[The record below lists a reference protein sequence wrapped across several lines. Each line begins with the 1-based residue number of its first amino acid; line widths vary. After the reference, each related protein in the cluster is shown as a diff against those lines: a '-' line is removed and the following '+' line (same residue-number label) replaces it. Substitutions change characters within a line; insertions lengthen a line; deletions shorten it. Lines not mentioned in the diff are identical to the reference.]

1 MMVSAGM
8 ITASGLLLLLLV
20 ASASAL
26 QTHHPASTT
35 QTTRRGTS
43 LSNMLRDYADYGYSN
58 DPYSRSERSG
68 ASSTNWRKNQGY
80 NLNRPTPPE
89 IGGSVTGAGSMR
101 DAEVNPYYDPGW
113 AQSIRRDNPSS
124 SRNYESGSNYNG
136 YDDPYAYGPYLQNSH
151 NYPSTF
157 PGMTTPQKT
166 ARAADRAYRN
176 PTNPYYEPLWSQ
188 GYVDDREPIREGDH
202 AMYYAPGYEYS
213 RNGFSNMG
221 RGGGYY
227 GGRGG
232 AYYAVAVPSKSDAG
246 GKVLNGN
253 SFMR

>member
-1 MMVSAGM
+1 MMSAG
-8 ITASGLLLLLLV
+8 IIVASGLLLLA

-26 QTHHPASTT
+26 QTHHPASS
-35 QTTRRGTS
+35 TRRGTP

-80 NLNRPTPPE
+80 NLSRPTPPE

-101 DAEVNPYYDPGW
+101 DAETNPYYDPGW

-124 SRNYESGSNYNG
+124 ARNYESGSSYNG
-136 YDDPYAYGPYLQNSH
+136 YDDPYAYGPYAQNSH
-151 NYPSTF
+151 NYPSTY

-176 PTNPYYEPLWSQ
+176 PTNPVSPFN
-188 GYVDDREPIREGDH
+188 DGD
-202 AMYYAPGYEYS
+202 GS
-213 RNGFSNMG
+213 LTLRFS
-221 RGGGYY
+221 
-227 GGRGG
+227 
-232 AYYAVAVPSKSDAG
+232 D
-246 GKVLNGN
+246 
-253 SFMR
+253 

>member
-1 MMVSAGM
+1 MVSTGI
-8 ITASGLLLLLLV
+8 ITASGMLLLA

-35 QTTRRGTS
+35 QTVRRGTS

-80 NLNRPTPPE
+80 NLSRPTPPE
-89 IGGSVTGAGSMR
+89 LGGAVTGRGSMR

-124 SRNYESGSNYNG
+124 SMNYESTSNYNG
-136 YDDPYAYGPYLQNSH
+136 YDDPYAYGPYLQNSN

-176 PTNPYYEPLWSQ
+176 PTNPVSLLLTETYP
-188 GYVDDREPIREGDH
+188 
-202 AMYYAPGYEYS
+202 
-213 RNGFSNMG
+213 
-221 RGGGYY
+221 
-227 GGRGG
+227 
-232 AYYAVAVPSKSDAG
+232 
-246 GKVLNGN
+246 
-253 SFMR
+253 